1 MPEYVDVST
10 LENIS
15 IVDFLARLG
24 HHPVKKSGK
33 EHFYHSMLR
42 DTKKETPS
50 FTVWDGGGRWMDRG
64 GAGETNIKGG
74 GIIQLGMAYWPRLS
88 FVEVLHKIKEV
99 NNLDTALIPEYVPPK
114 KYPAQQDEPG
124 YKFEVVNIRPVGS
137 NFILTQY
144 LQSRGILDVAKGHLS
159 EIYYRHR
166 DKLDDQRTFYAV
178 GWQNEHQNWEFSN
191 AKGFKSST
199 GAKGI
204 SVVPGNPVHA
214 ILFEGY
220 MDYLSWL
227 KENRPQILPTAIV
240 LNSIVLLDHAIEKIR
255 DVPRVDV
262 YFDNDSPGR
271 KCTGQLLKEVPHA
284 VDRSYEYQGYKDY
297 NEKLM
302 REMNLQER
310 SATGQIQETQNYR
323 AGPKR

>member
-10 LENIS
+10 LEGIS

-24 HHPVKKSGK
+24 HHPVRKVGK

-42 DTKKETPS
+42 EIKQDTPS
-50 FTVWDGGGRWMDRG
+50 FTVWDSGGRWLDRG
-64 GAGETNIKGG
+64 GAGEANIKGG

-88 FVEVLHKIKEV
+88 FVEVLHKIQEV
-99 NNLDTALIPEYVPPK
+99 NNMDTALIPEYVPPI
-114 KYPAQQDEPG
+114 KYPSQHEEPG
-124 YKFEVVNIRPVGS
+124 YKFELVNTRPLGS

-144 LQSRGILDVAKGHLS
+144 LQTRGILDVADGHLH
-159 EIYYRHR
+159 EVYYRHK
-166 DKLDDQRTFYAV
+166 DKPDDQRTFYAV

-204 SVVPGNPVHA
+204 SIVPGNPDHA
-214 ILFEGY
+214 VLFEGF

-227 KENRPQILPTAIV
+227 KENRPQVLQTAII
-240 LNSIVLLDHAIEKIR
+240 LNSIVLLNHAIEKIK

-271 KCTGQLLKEVPHA
+271 RCTAQLLKEVPHA
-284 VDRSYEYQGYKDY
+284 VDRSYEYRGYKDY

-302 REMNLQER
+302 KDMGGQDNGMTGPSQEFP
-310 SATGQIQETQNYR
+310 NYH